1 MTEDLSL
8 RFEYLVERLR
18 SAYGSIGHSSGRPYI
33 YFVYSPRLESQVSR
47 MARDYLSTDEHLQVC
62 HLDFLRLSIE
72 SLAGQEE
79 QREQLL
85 NDSRKTNSSIGIVR
99 LWARRTLAII
109 KEYLESLEQGAR
121 PVIVLHGLAALHPL
135 ANPTSFIEFLAEQE
149 PRHPKTGVIVPMV
162 LLIPGIRPAHSSHV
176 YLFLGQER
184 LRFNFYRGE
193 EI

>member
-1 MTEDLSL
+1 MTEDLSQ

-33 YFVYSPRLESQVSR
+33 YFVYPPKLESQVSQ
-47 MARDYLSTDEHLQVC
+47 MARYYLSTDMHLQVY
-62 HLDFLRLSIE
+62 HLDFLRLAID

-85 NDSRKTNSSIGIVR
+85 NDPRKTNSAIGIVR
-99 LWARRTLAII
+99 LWARRTLAVI
-109 KEYLESLEQGAR
+109 KEYLEPLEQDVR
-121 PVIVLHGLAALHPL
+121 PVIVLHGLSALHPL

-149 PRHPKTGVIVPMV
+149 PRHPKTGIIVPIV
-162 LLIPGIRPAHSSHV
+162 LLIPGMRPAQSSHV
-176 YLFLGQER
+176 YLFLGQDH

>member
-1 MTEDLSL
+1 MTEDLSQ

-33 YFVYSPRLESQVSR
+33 YFVYPPRLESQVSQ
-47 MARDYLSTDEHLQVC
+47 MARDYLSTDAHLQVC
-62 HLDFLRLSIE
+62 HLDFLRLAID

-79 QREQLL
+79 QREQIL
-85 NDSRKTNSSIGIVR
+85 NDPRKTNSAIGIVR
-99 LWARRTLAII
+99 LWARRTLAVI
-109 KEYLESLEQGAR
+109 KEYLEPLEQGVR
-121 PVIVLHGLAALHPL
+121 PVIVLHGLSALHPL

-149 PRHPKTGVIVPMV
+149 PRHPKTGIIVPIV
-162 LLIPGIRPAHSSHV
+162 LLIPGIRPSHSSHV
-176 YLFLGQER
+176 YLFLGQDR